1 MLITRP
7 NHDIATNYLYY
18 WCVILINLAKKRK
31 ISVSDLAKD
40 RANALEFTSVVTK
53 TKPKLIVLNGHGD
66 ESVVTGHN
74 NEILIQADK
83 NHNLLRGSVVYSR
96 SCKSARKLG
105 PQAVMAGCKAYIGYN
120 EDFVFV
126 TEDTKISR
134 PLDDK
139 TAQLFLEPSNQVV
152 ISLLKGHTPI
162 ESNKRSKEAYKR
174 NIQKLMS
181 SSSTKENV
189 ELIPNLVWDY
199 MHQVCLEPI
208 IARTNL

>member
-7 NHDIATNYLYY
+7 NHDITTNYLYY
-18 WCVILINLAKKRK
+18 WCIILINLAKKRK

-40 RANALEFTSVVTK
+40 RANVLEFTSVVSK

-66 ESVVTGHN
+66 KSVVAGQN
-74 NEILIQADK
+74 NKILVQAGK
-83 NHNLLRGSVVYSR
+83 NHNLLKGSVVYSR
-96 SCKSARKLG
+96 SCKSACKLG
-105 PQAVMAGCKAYIGYN
+105 PQAIIAGCKAYIGYN

-134 PLDDK
+134 PLEDR
-139 TAQLFLEPSNQVV
+139 TAKLFLEPSNQVV
-152 ISLLKGHTPI
+152 ISLLKGHTSS
-162 ESNKRSKEAYKR
+162 ESNKRSKELYKR

-181 SSSTKENV
+181 SSSSKEDV

-199 MHQVCLEPI
+199 MHLVCLEPKDG
-208 IARTNL
+208 L